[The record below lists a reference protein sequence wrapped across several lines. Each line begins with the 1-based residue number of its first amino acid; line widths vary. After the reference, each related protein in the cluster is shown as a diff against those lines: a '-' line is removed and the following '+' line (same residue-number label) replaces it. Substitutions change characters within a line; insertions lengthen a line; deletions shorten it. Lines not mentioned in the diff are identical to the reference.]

1 MNSRLPTGAANPA
14 APDKY
19 HVYRPLLDLIGFAE
33 GTDRKRGYNETLAYG
48 AYAGGDV
55 DLVGMTLQEIDAL
68 QTRMLKHPKNSL
80 NSSALGRY
88 QIVRT
93 TLRAIRK
100 TLGLPPT
107 ALFDAAMQ
115 DRCACYLLGLRGID
129 KYLAGRLS
137 EATLIANLAREWASL
152 PTVFGKGAYAD
163 QKAAVK
169 PDRVRQVLAEVRK
182 RHAAT
187 QPARKIVIEREIDRP
202 VIPHTVDAEI
212 RKRTDQWSWITSILG
227 SGGAGLAAFAG
238 MDWQTVTAIGA
249 LALGGLVIALLL
261 RRQIVCAVQ
270 DVRRMTC
277 SGPADQAHM
286 EKIEAVGLSKKSENS

>member
-1 MNSRLPTGAANPA
+1 MTTNVPTGAAHPA

-19 HVYRPLLDLIGFAE
+19 HVYRPLLDLIGLAE

-48 AYAGGDV
+48 AFTGGDV
-55 DLVGMTLQEIDAL
+55 NLVAMTLKQIDAL
-68 QTRMLKHPKNSL
+68 QTRMLKHPNNSL

-100 TLGLPPT
+100 TLDLPPT
-107 ALFDAAMQ
+107 ALFDPAMQ

-137 EATLIANLAREWASL
+137 EGTLIDNLAREWASL
-152 PTVFGKGAYAD
+152 PTTSGTGAYAG
-163 QKAAVK
+163 QSAAVSS
-169 PDRVRQVLAEVRK
+169 DRLRQVLAEVRK

-187 QPARKIVIEREIDRP
+187 QPAREIVIEREVDRP
-202 VIPHTVDAEI
+202 VVPVTVDAEI
-212 RKRTDQWSWITSILG
+212 RRRTDQWSWITTIFG
-227 SGGAGLAAFAG
+227 SGSAGLAALAG

-249 LALGGLVIALLL
+249 LALGGLIIALLL
-261 RRQIVCAVQ
+261 RRQIVCAVK
-270 DVRRMTC
+270 DVRRM
-277 SGPADQAHM
+277 
-286 EKIEAVGLSKKSENS
+286 IEG